1 MVIYYFLLVVPAY
14 LIGMIP
20 FSVLVARKAGFDLY
34 KTGSNNP
41 GASNVIRVAGWKWG
55 MLAMALDIFKG
66 FVPTFLSSVF
76 VDNYISDQ
84 SARVVTF
91 LVAIASICGH
101 VFPLLRKGGKGV
113 ATGGGAAVAL
123 FPLPGIIAIALW
135 AILMKISKKPVVA
148 SMIAIG
154 VLTLIVGFKHKYLW
168 EFVLVFGLYVLIIIR
183 HIPNIMRMV
192 KKTENKVK
200 IDKKPAL
207 D

>member
-1 MVIYYFLLVVPAY
+1 MTYYFLLVIPAY

-41 GASNVIRVAGWKWG
+41 GASNVIRVAGLKWG
-55 MLAMALDIFKG
+55 MLAMALDILKG

-76 VDNYISDQ
+76 VDNFISAQ
-84 SARVVTF
+84 SARVITF

-101 VFPLLRKGGKGV
+101 VFPLFRKGGKGV

-123 FPLPGIIAIALW
+123 FPLPGIV
-135 AILMKISKKPVVA
+135 AILIWALIMKISKMPVVA
-148 SMIAIG
+148 SMLAIG
-154 VLTLIVGFKHKYLW
+154 ALTIIVGFNYKYLW
-168 EFVLVFGLYVLIIIR
+168 EFILVFGLYVLIAIR
-183 HIPNIMRMV
+183 HIPNIIRIF
-192 KKTENKVK
+192 KKTENQVK
-200 IDKKPAL
+200 KASKPAL